1 MLLNLIKHH
10 QTDIDKIYL
19 YIKYLFES
27 KYQFLINE
35 KEKVGIE
42 NLKNPRAFLIIHNW
56 CLWKFWDYCPTKK
69 RKVLIAFD
77 DMIADM
83 ESNEK
88 FSPIVTELLL
98 RGTKT

>member
-42 NLKNPRAFLIIHNW
+42 NLKHPKAFLIIHN
-56 CLWKFWDYCPTKK
+56 
-69 RKVLIAFD
+69 
-77 DMIADM
+77 
-83 ESNEK
+83 
-88 FSPIVTELLL
+88 
-98 RGTKT
+98 